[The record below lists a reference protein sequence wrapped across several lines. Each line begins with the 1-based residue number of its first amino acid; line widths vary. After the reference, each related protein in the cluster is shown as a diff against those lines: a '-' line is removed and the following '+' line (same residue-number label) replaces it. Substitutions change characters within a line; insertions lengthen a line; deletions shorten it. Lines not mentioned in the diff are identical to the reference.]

1 MIPFASTT
9 VLENPLSSSNNN
21 ITMSWNYSSSLSY
34 ENFLLTGSLYGA
46 PISGTIS
53 QFLNIPYRQSKDIK
67 WISFP
72 SIPPIPNPLFTLSPN
87 LGFYNKLTDLSLDKL
102 ENSTFSCTSNAY
114 LINLSVRHCE
124 ELKQIDLSNN
134 PSLYSCIIYEC
145 GKLNN
150 YITTSISGIYD
161 LFNTEKYIGSV
172 SQSYLSGSCI
182 TSSIYVSGSSRFN
195 SNKYSGYVSG
205 TYGDGIP
212 ITSNLTNYNGPI
224 TGSISGSI
232 SGSFTG
238 SILFSSGSLIN
249 FTGSLNG
256 NLNGNQYTYTP
267 AINLNKCPN
276 LYYFFGDNCE
286 NISKIDVSNNT
297 NLRIFYVWGYTSLT
311 DIIGINNIIDLYA
324 FEIYNSMKINWS
336 LINFS
341 ISPFTTLNTL
351 WIRGTNIQ
359 SLDIS
364 NMISLSSIHMDVNW
378 DLTEVISSA
387 EYYNLTY
394 VDFDLATL
402 SLNSVN
408 SLYTNLSSSMKNNFN
423 IRTNG
428 FINLD
433 GSPLPTTSASINA
446 KSYLQNTMGWTIYHV
461 DPNNPFDV

>member
-1 MIPFASTT
+1 MIPFATTT

-21 ITMSWNYSSSLSY
+21 ISMSWSYNSSLDYS
-34 ENFLLTGSLYGA
+34 NFLLTGSLYGA

-72 SIPPIPNPLFTLSPN
+72 SILPSPNPLFTLSPN

-102 ENSTFSCTSNAY
+102 ENSKFSCTSNVY
-114 LINLSVRHCE
+114 LTNLTVRYCDN
-124 ELKQIDLSNN
+124 LKQIDLSNN
-134 PSLYSCIIYEC
+134 PSLNSCIIVEC
-145 GKLNN
+145 DKLNN
-150 YITTSISGIYD
+150 YITTSISGNYD

-182 TSSIYVSGSSRFN
+182 TSSIYVSGSSKFN

-205 TYGDGIP
+205 TYGSNIP

-238 SILFSSGSLIN
+238 SFLFSSGSLID

-276 LYYFFGDNCE
+276 LYYFFADYCE
-286 NISKIDVSNNT
+286 NVSKIDVSNNT
-297 NLRIFYVWGYTSLT
+297 NLRIFYTWICSSLT
-311 DIIGINNIIDLYA
+311 DIIGIDKIIDLYS
-324 FEIYNSMKINWS
+324 FEIYQSMKINWS

-341 ISPFTTLNTL
+341 ISPFTTLDQL
-351 WIRGTNIQ
+351 WIRKTNIQ

-364 NMISLSSIHMDVNW
+364 NMIYLNYIFMSENFS
-378 DLTEVISSA
+378 LTEVSSSA
-387 EYYNLTY
+387 GYYNLNY
-394 VDFDLATL
+394 IDFAGAHL

-408 SLYTNLSSSMKNNFN
+408 SLYTNLSSSMKYNSNYGA
-423 IRTNG
+423 RLNG
-428 FINLD
+428 YLNLN
-433 GSPLPTTSASINA
+433 GSPLPTTQAAIDA
-446 KSYLQNTMGWTIYHV
+446 KSFIWNTMSWSLAHV
-461 DPNNPFDV
+461 P